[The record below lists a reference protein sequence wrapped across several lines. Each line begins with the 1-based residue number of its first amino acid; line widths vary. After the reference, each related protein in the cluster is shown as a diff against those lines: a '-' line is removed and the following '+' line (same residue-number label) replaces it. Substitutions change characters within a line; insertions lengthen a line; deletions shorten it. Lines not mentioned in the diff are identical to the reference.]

1 MKRSAIS
8 PSLLAAVAVF
18 AAIASAQA
26 QPRGP
31 MSFSAIDANGDG
43 AITKAEF
50 DRFRAMRQKQA
61 AAQGRMM
68 RNAGR
73 RPSFSMIDAN
83 GDGRI
88 TRAEFDRFRAS
99 RMRRNNR

>member
-8 PSLLAAVAVF
+8 LSLSLLAAIL
-18 AAIASAQA
+18 AASAGAQA

-43 AITKAEF
+43 AITKTEF
-50 DRFRAMRQKQA
+50 DHFRAMRQKQA
-61 AAQGRMM
+61 ATQGRMM
-68 RNAGR
+68 RNAGN

-83 GDGRI
+83 GDGKI